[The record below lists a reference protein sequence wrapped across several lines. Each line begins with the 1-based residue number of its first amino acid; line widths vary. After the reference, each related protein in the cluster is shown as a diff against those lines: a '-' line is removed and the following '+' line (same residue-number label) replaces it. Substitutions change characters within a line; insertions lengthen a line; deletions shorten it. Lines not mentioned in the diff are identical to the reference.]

1 MLTYLSLQFV
11 QEYLTKA
18 AEYLFHKKYCDLS
31 TVAKFSMQGVDVL
44 SDRDSLRH
52 GTEPNYLL
60 VRYQGHLIA
69 TVFEDRLMRFCSSS
83 SEEPEKQK
91 VQDIYRLLESY
102 YS

>member
-60 VRYQGHLIA
+60 VRYQGHFIA
-69 TVFEDRLMRFCSSS
+69 TVFEDFLFRVPYSYL
-83 SEEPEKQK
+83 EEEEKK